1 MAYQTGQ
8 FTDPVDLLQK
18 LITLLQANGWTVNMN
33 QMVGA
38 HCRAHVQNADV
49 CINLFAAVGNASG
62 YNPWAFNL
70 STSPSVSSGALH
82 LYMSSGYDSGAAWNN
97 QPGKILGKDSAN
109 AIGSAMKLIASGSN
123 TYHFFLNA
131 TNITIVAER
140 VSGFWQHLGGGEL
153 QKTGSYNGGLFFFG
167 TCLGYSVYNTNSDA
181 PAKVPMGC
189 GTNQNYSYMSSGF
202 VRADVDSYVNRWLSL
217 SDSITQNY
225 YYGITGRNAYS
236 SANGGFPPPNLIAGH
251 NGISERAT
259 SSVTGQISLLP
270 VRLFAVRDASPGG
283 CSLLGTV
290 PGIFDCQHGYSAG
303 TIITMGADTYVL
315 FPNFAVQKVV

>member
-18 LITLLQANGWTVNMN
+18 LITFLQSNGWTVNMN
-33 QMVGA
+33 QIVGS
-38 HCRAHVQNADV
+38 HCRAHIQNADV

-70 STSPSVSSGALH
+70 YTSPSVSSGALH
-82 LYMSSGYDSGAAWNN
+82 LYASSGYDSGAAWNN
-97 QPGKILGKDSAN
+97 QPGKILGYNSSN

-123 TYHFFLNA
+123 TFHFFLNGNNV
-131 TNITIVAER
+131 TVVAER
-140 VSGFWQHLGGGEL
+140 VSGFWQHLGWGSI
-153 QKTGSYNGGLFFFG
+153 QKAGSYTGGHFFFA
-167 TCLGYSVYNTNSDA
+167 TCPGYRVYASESDA
-181 PAKVPMGC
+181 SAKVPMGH
-189 GTNQNYSYMSSGF
+189 GTTQGYSYMSSGF
-202 VRADVDSYVNRWLSL
+202 VRADVDSYVDRWINI
-217 SDSITQNY
+217 SDSGTQTY
-225 YYGITGRNAYS
+225 FYGTTGRNAYS
-236 SANGGFPPPNLIAGH
+236 SGNGGVTPPNSIAGN
-251 NGISERAT
+251 NGISERST

-270 VRLFAVRDASPGG
+270 VRIFAVRDTSPGG

-303 TIITMGADTYVL
+303 TIISMGADNYVL